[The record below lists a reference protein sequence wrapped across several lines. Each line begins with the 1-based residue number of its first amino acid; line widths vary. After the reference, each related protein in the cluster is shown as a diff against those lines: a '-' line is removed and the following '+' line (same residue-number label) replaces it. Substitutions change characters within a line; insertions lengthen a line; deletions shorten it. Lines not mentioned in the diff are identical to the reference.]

1 MFMTFQ
7 FCLLKARTG
16 KFMIINKEHFKES
29 GRLIARQ
36 GAMKSGCIRRLL
48 MCNGLRFSLTFKSV
62 FKS

>member
-1 MFMTFQ
+1 
-7 FCLLKARTG
+7 
-16 KFMIINKEHFKES
+16 MIINKEHFKEGS
-29 GRLIARQ
+29 RLIARQ